1 MSLNEL
7 QLGEYG
13 VVKAIHATDKVR
25 RRFLDLGIVPN
36 TKVKCLY
43 RSPFKDPTAY
53 FIRGTTIALRNEDA
67 SLIEITRMEE
77 SSWA

>member
-7 QLGEYG
+7 QLEEYG
-13 VVKAIHATDKVR
+13 IVKTIHATDKMK

-36 TKVKCLY
+36 TKIKCLY

-53 FIRGTTIALRNEDA
+53 SIRGTVIALRAEDA
-67 SLIEITRMEE
+67 NMIEIIRMEE
-77 SSWA
+77 SSWD